1 MPLDWALTPDGHE
14 TDDPQ
19 AAMAGALLG
28 IGAYKGS
35 GLAFMTDVLTGVIGG
50 GGYGLMPYADQAR
63 LDVSHTL
70 VALDISWFMPLDEF
84 RRRMDDFAG
93 MVKSR
98 APRPGVREVLIPGE
112 LEARRVATKS
122 AVGVPLDDEVLA
134 DLEALGREL
143 GLRETLER
151 VGPWQEPTL

>member
-1 MPLDWALTPDGHE
+1 M
-14 TDDPQ
+14 
-19 AAMAGALLG
+19 
-28 IGAYKGS
+28 
-35 GLAFMTDVLTGVIGG
+35 
-50 GGYGLMPYADQAR
+50 
-63 LDVSHTL
+63 SHTL
-70 VALDISWFMPLDEF
+70 VAIDISWFMPLDEF

-98 APRPGVREVLIPGE
+98 APRPGVREILIPGE